1 MLSRICLTEVLHDFW
16 SSPMDQ
22 KSCMLKHG
30 CVSILGKA
38 AIKFRGHIQN
48 TRDLVLLR
56 QLLCLLPSSGE
67 QQVHHSSGRTQCSL
81 PAQTD
86 QLYFI
91 RMRAD
96 IDRWREKITVPVN
109 RSFGHVSSRSRI
121 ENLEPKNQPVSV
133 RLMSAGAKKHTP

>member
-1 MLSRICLTEVLHDFW
+1 MTSGPVPWTRSHARSSTAVYLSWEKLPLSE
-16 SSPMDQ
+16 M
-22 KSCMLKHG
+22 
-30 CVSILGKA
+30 
-38 AIKFRGHIQN
+38 FRGHIQH
-48 TRDLVLLR
+48 TRDLMLLR

-81 PAQTD
+81 SAQTD

-96 IDRWREKITVPVN
+96 IDRWREKITVPIN

-121 ENLEPKNQPVSV
+121 ENLEPKNQLVSV